1 MFQRPRRLEHLKMLK
16 ASESHFL
23 KKFANKQLILLL
35 ILNAKH
41 ILRTFF
47 GLKSANLRTLEGFPQ
62 VEYPYKKTCN
72 E

>member
-1 MFQRPRRLEHLKMLK
+1 MFQRPRSLEHLKMLK
-16 ASESHFL
+16 ASESHIL
-23 KKFANKQLILLL
+23 KFANKQLILLL

-47 GLKSANLRTLEGFPQ
+47 GLKSANLRTLEGFPL
-62 VEYPYKKTCN
+62 VEYSYKKTCN